1 MTERTPPFL
10 GHDGAITLAA
20 ALLVAV
26 MSLGIAPLLATRAV
40 LRTARMA
47 TTVPPLPPA
56 RILVLGHRLA
66 GGAVSVDFVARL
78 DRALALAEAAPA
90 AQVLVLGGRA
100 APGAPAEAEAGRDWL
115 LARGLDASR
124 IILET
129 RSRHTLENLAN
140 HRAGHGRGGPE
151 ALVTS
156 RLHLHRAL
164 LIARGLG
171 LAPAPVAAEAAYV
184 PDLARLVREGFLLH
198 WYVTGRWVSRVF
210 RRRAWLARIGV

>member
-1 MTERTPPFL
+1 MTERLPPFL

-26 MSLGIAPLLATRAV
+26 MSLGIAPLLAARAV
-40 LRTARMA
+40 LRTARSA
-47 TTVPPLPPA
+47 AIAPPLPPA
-56 RILVLGHRLA
+56 RILVLGHRLTE
-66 GGAVSVDFVARL
+66 GGISADFAARL
-78 DRALALAEAAPA
+78 DRALALAQREPA
-90 AQVLVLGGRA
+90 VQVIVLGGRA
-100 APGAPAEAEAGRDWL
+100 TPGALAEAEAGRDWL

-124 IILET
+124 IDVET

-140 HRAGHGRGGPE
+140 HRAGHTRGGRE

-164 LIARGLG
+164 LMAHGLG
-171 LAPAPVAAEAAYV
+171 LSPAPVAAEAAYS
-184 PDLARLVREGFLLH
+184 PDVAGLAVEGFLVH

-210 RRRAWLARIGV
+210 RRRAWLARIGA